1 MDERSLPRSPERRY
15 DHIKISNYRRGDA
28 YPPNHAEPIDIT
40 IALRQ
45 VFLFF
50 SSPLF
55 CSPTKSTENRL
66 LKAIKILQRDV
77 GESCYLFIN
86 RWPCGVGS
94 LDSPRFSSP
103 L

>member
-1 MDERSLPRSPERRY
+1 MDRLVTLRSRPHSPQREMDERSLPRSPERRY

-50 SSPLF
+50 S
-55 CSPTKSTENRL
+55 L
-66 LKAIKILQRDV
+66 LSSSAHRQKAPKIA
-77 GESCYLFIN
+77 C
-86 RWPCGVGS
+86 
-94 LDSPRFSSP
+94 
-103 L
+103 